1 MCAESRDGF
10 AVDISNVASTQRY
23 GTHTYDQTG

>member
-1 MCAESRDGF
+1 MRAGSRDGF
-10 AVDISNVASTQRY
+10 AVDISNVASTQRC